1 MRVFQ
6 RSDESATE
14 LSSESGQV
22 LEQGSRGFS
31 TKAVMLSV
39 CLATVVSATVSASAT
54 IAISRRPVASHAT
67 TNDGLQSITDNVLIE
82 SREAKKETKKIMPTA
97 AKAKNEETKN
107 PKAEW
112 CALAKG
118 ENCMKSE
125 CCDNFGYQCYKK
137 NTTYG
142 ACLKK
147 CDPQQMAKDGN
158 GAWSCTELGVRT
170 RGAGSKEN
178 CLPYGFCAD
187 AGHQCYAKNRWWGQC
202 MMNCDVAGME
212 ATDKAKWDCTPIGPR
227 NTADYRGDFL
237 PQFTQVEP
245 WVKNCA
251 PLGQNCASTKCCAW
265 TGYKCYEKNATWASC
280 LRGCHPQKWNGGVS
294 QVPIVQPGTPLTN
307 PPRHWNVSFTP
318 ASPGPWTC
326 KLLSPPSKFGRFNGS
341 SLFCFS
347 VALRD
352 TGAPKKSEDVELLLM
367 AQRMKTHVF
376 ACERWMVFSD
386 VKMTLDTKA
395 GGFVQVAYPKGIKRP
410 NTKHYVNV
418 PVFLNVWR
426 AIKADTN
433 WKSFPWIVKADPSTV
448 FIPQRLREIVRRQV
462 VTESGVYME
471 NCKYVRMSFHGSLEV
486 FSGMAFSKFL
496 AHMEECQ
503 VQLPIHNADHAHFKE
518 YGEDKFAAWCMHV
531 QGVDKVPSRQQVDT
545 LPEGSIIH
553 GLHIATS
560 CPGHRTKFDL
570 QNLKWQPNCAKT
582 KTAGLFAFRKPAL
595 WAKCFHETMKLG

>member
-1 MRVFQ
+1 
-6 RSDESATE
+6 
-14 LSSESGQV
+14 
-22 LEQGSRGFS
+22 
-31 TKAVMLSV
+31 
-39 CLATVVSATVSASAT
+39 
-54 IAISRRPVASHAT
+54 
-67 TNDGLQSITDNVLIE
+67 
-82 SREAKKETKKIMPTA
+82 
-97 AKAKNEETKN
+97 
-107 PKAEW
+107 
-112 CALAKG
+112 
-118 ENCMKSE
+118 
-125 CCDNFGYQCYKK
+125 
-137 NTTYG
+137 
-142 ACLKK
+142 
-147 CDPQQMAKDGN
+147 
-158 GAWSCTELGVRT
+158 
-170 RGAGSKEN
+170 
-178 CLPYGFCAD
+178 
-187 AGHQCYAKNRWWGQC
+187 
-202 MMNCDVAGME
+202 
-212 ATDKAKWDCTPIGPR
+212 
-227 NTADYRGDFL
+227 
-237 PQFTQVEP
+237 
-245 WVKNCA
+245 
-251 PLGQNCASTKCCAW
+251 
-265 TGYKCYEKNATWASC
+265 
-280 LRGCHPQKWNGGVS
+280 
-294 QVPIVQPGTPLTN
+294 
-307 PPRHWNVSFTP
+307 
-318 ASPGPWTC
+318 
-326 KLLSPPSKFGRFNGS
+326 
-341 SLFCFS
+341 
-347 VALRD
+347 
-352 TGAPKKSEDVELLLM
+352 M

-570 QNLKWQPNCAKT
+570 GNLKWQPNCAKT
-582 KTAGLFAFRKPAL
+582 KSAGLFAFRKPAL